1 MYAVPCRL
9 VQLLCQCVEEVGFDC
24 SVQSGDVITA
34 RRHLA
39 RLRSLD
45 QESALLRS
53 ATSAFTLHMIG
64 LLRRICTYMYSVHVH
79 KAKQGKVNGSTQG
92 RQLISKKKAELP

>member
-1 MYAVPCRL
+1 MYAVPCLL
-9 VQLLCQCVEEVGFDC
+9 VQLLCQCAEEVGFDW

-39 RLRSLD
+39 RLQSLD

-53 ATSAFTLHMIG
+53 ATSATTPHDRGSYMGYAIFYSLT
-64 LLRRICTYMYSVHVH
+64 CTCIYM
-79 KAKQGKVNGSTQG
+79 
-92 RQLISKKKAELP
+92 